1 VEKVIAAGIKAYK
14 SIGIGD
20 CGGMLDLLE
29 RFFGWV
35 GLGLL
40 VEVIGNIRRRNRKTY
55 TVVGI

>member
-1 VEKVIAAGIKAYK
+1 VEKVIAAGVKAYK

-29 RFFGWV
+29 RFLGWV

-40 VEVIGNIRRRNRKTY
+40 VEVMGNIRRRNRKTY
-55 TVVGI
+55 TVVSI